1 MPIVK
6 VNRFDFYLMRNEF
19 HNEYHRRVL
28 LLVSKLTPAAL
39 AAIDMDSAL
48 ALYRRAYSN
57 EENVLDI
64 ITLSNL
70 SKPISNEDQ
79 DRDRTYTGFVAVAKA
94 LRYHYDLAVRD
105 AADRIAGVFKHYGN
119 VTKKNYEAETAAIRD
134 LIRELDTKEHTSDLK
149 TMQAMDWRDRLEAE
163 NDIFEDLV
171 QQRLKDKAAMPTIRM
186 REARKVT
193 DLCFRNIVVHLEYLQ
208 NVGKSSPEL
217 IAFVTELNTL
227 TKYYADIMAHQRSKK
242 KEEPETPAET
252 PEEAETPETPE
263 P

>member
-6 VNRFDFYLMRNEF
+6 VNRIHFHSMTNEF
-19 HNEYHRRVL
+19 HNEYHRRVT

-39 AAIDMDSAL
+39 AAIDIDLAL
-48 ALYRRAYSN
+48 ALYRKAYSD

-64 ITLSNL
+64 MTASDL

-79 DRDRTYTGFVAVAKA
+79 DRDRTYTGFVATAKA
-94 LRYHYDLAVRD
+94 LHYHFDKEVRD
-105 AADRIAGVFKHYGN
+105 AADRITGVFKHYGN

-134 LIRELDTKEHTSDLK
+134 LIRELDTDEHTIDLK

-163 NDIFEDLV
+163 NNIFEDLV
-171 QQRLKDKAAMPTIRM
+171 QQRLSEKAAMPAIRM
-186 REARKVT
+186 RDARKET
-193 DLCFRNIVVHLEYLQ
+193 DQCFRTIVLHLEYLQ

-217 IAFVTELNTL
+217 LAFVTELNTL

-242 KEEPETPAET
+242 KEEPETPA
-252 PEEAETPETPE
+252 PEEPKE
-263 P
+263 